1 MGVEPELDIT
11 FRPLPPP
18 PSLATFPSRPP
29 FPLSFSA
36 RSPPT
41 DTSTHPHPPTQTHK
55 MTHTTNINATLQQ
68 SAPI

>member
-11 FRPLPPP
+11 FRPLPLPP
-18 PSLATFPSRPP
+18 PSPPFLAVPRSLSPSRPDH
-29 FPLSFSA
+29 PL
-36 RSPPT
+36 P
-41 DTSTHPHPPTQTHK
+41 HPHPPTQTHK